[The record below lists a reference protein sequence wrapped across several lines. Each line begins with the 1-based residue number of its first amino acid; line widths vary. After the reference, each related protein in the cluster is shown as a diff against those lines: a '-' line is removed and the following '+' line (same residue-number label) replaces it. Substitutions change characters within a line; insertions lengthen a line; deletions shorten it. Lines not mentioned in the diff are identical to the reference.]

1 MAATARVLL
10 WIPVDQIPWG
20 VLGNLKI
27 SYLCRHCILRHFTT
41 RIRHR
46 GVPSG
51 KISAFACLSPLQ
63 GGLTRQPHSGF
74 RIPDK
79 MRMFR
84 KHILTKMFT
93 EPGFQ
98 RFKTFPTNHMIYP
111 PWNHYN
117 RLAPVW
123 PLSVHMAIHWRCFGD
138 MDRCN
143 RCNRCNH

>member
-10 WIPVDQIPWG
+10 WIPVGQIPWG

-27 SYLCRHCILRHFTT
+27 STVSHCILRHFTT

-46 GVPSG
+46 GVPSAD
-51 KISAFACLSPLQ
+51 I
-63 GGLTRQPHSGF
+63 GL
-74 RIPDK
+74 
-79 MRMFR
+79 RMFVAPSR
-84 KHILTKMFT
+84 WTHEATTLWFSHSWQNVHVQKTHSDKNVHRTRFPT
-93 EPGFQ
+93 FQ
-98 RFKTFPTNHMIYP
+98 TFPTNHMIYP

-117 RLAPVW
+117 RLAPFW